1 MKRAAKEAKK
11 AARKADKEE
20 AAKKE
25 ADIQKALEAERE
37 RIKDSV
43 LKNTVYRVSVSDSQ
57 IIQRLEIFY
66 IILKLFFSKL

>member
-43 LKNTVYRVSVSDSQ
+43 PKNTVYRVSVSDSQ

-66 IILKLFFSKL
+66 IILKLVF

>member
-11 AARKADKEE
+11 AARKAAKEE